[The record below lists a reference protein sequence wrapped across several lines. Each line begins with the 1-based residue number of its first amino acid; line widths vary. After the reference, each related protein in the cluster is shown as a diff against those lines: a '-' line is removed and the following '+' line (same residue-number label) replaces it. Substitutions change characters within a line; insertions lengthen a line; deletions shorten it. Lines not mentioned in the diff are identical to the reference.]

1 MTSNAEMTQAQ
12 PANAHPGKTRP
23 GKAQPPASDDA
34 DSHEARAIVLD
45 QISQTFVADSGQPVE
60 ALRDVSFT
68 VDAGGFISV
77 VGPSGCGKST
87 LLNVISGLLRP
98 TAGRVTVGGREVK
111 TIRNDV
117 QFMQAHDTLLPWRTV
132 LRNVEFPLQY
142 QSLSK
147 QERRSR
153 ARETLAALGL
163 GEFEDAYP
171 YQLSQG
177 MRQRVAIARTF
188 ATRAS
193 IVLMDEPF
201 SALDSQTRVLVQDM
215 FLRAWERDHP
225 TVVLIT
231 HDIAEAVALSDSVVV
246 FSDRPGTVI
255 SNHRIDLPRPRSVEK
270 LIFED
275 AVFQQYM
282 RTIWSEIRTS
292 IPTDR

>member
-1 MTSNAEMTQAQ
+1 MTSNAQMSQAK
-12 PANAHPGKTRP
+12 PEKPHPV
-23 GKAQPPASDDA
+23 ASGDTN
-34 DSHEARAIVLD
+34 SHEARAIELD
-45 QISQTFVADSGQPVE
+45 HVSRTFVSDSGQPVE

-68 VDAGGFISV
+68 VHAGGFVSV

-87 LLNVISGLLRP
+87 LLNMISGLLMP
-98 TAGRVTVGGREVK
+98 NEGRVTVGDQEVK

-132 LRNVEFPLQY
+132 LRNVEFPLHY
-142 QSLSK
+142 QGLSK

-163 GEFEDAYP
+163 GEFGDSYP

-215 FLRAWERDHP
+215 FLQAWERDHP

-231 HDIAEAVALSDSVVV
+231 HDVAEAVALSDSVVV
-246 FSDRPGTVI
+246 FSDRPGTVV
-255 SNHRIDLPRPRSVEK
+255 SNHRIDLPRPRSVEN
-270 LIFED
+270 LIFEN
-275 AVFQQYM
+275 VLFQQYM

>member
-1 MTSNAEMTQAQ
+1 MTSNTEMTQAK
-12 PANAHPGKTRP
+12 PAEPHPV
-23 GKAQPPASDDA
+23 ASDDT
-34 DSHEARAIVLD
+34 DSHKARTIELHHV
-45 QISQTFVADSGQPVE
+45 SHTFVSDSGQPVE

-68 VDAGGFISV
+68 VHAGGFVSV

-87 LLNVISGLLRP
+87 IVNIISGLLMP
-98 TAGRVTVGGREVK
+98 TEGQVTVGDREVK
-111 TIRNDV
+111 TVRNDV

-142 QSLSK
+142 QDLSK

-163 GEFEDAYP
+163 GEFEDSYP

-215 FLRAWERDHP
+215 FLQAWERDHP

-231 HDIAEAVALSDSVVV
+231 HDVAEAVALSDSVVV
-246 FSDRPGTVI
+246 FSDRPGTVV
-255 SNHRIDLPRPRSVEK
+255 SNHRIDLPRPRSVEN
-270 LIFED
+270 LIFEN
-275 AVFQQYM
+275 VLFQQYM